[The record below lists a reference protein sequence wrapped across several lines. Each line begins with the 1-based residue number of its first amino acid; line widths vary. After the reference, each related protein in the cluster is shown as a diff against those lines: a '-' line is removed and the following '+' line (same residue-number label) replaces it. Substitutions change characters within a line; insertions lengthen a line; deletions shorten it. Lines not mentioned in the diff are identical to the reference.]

1 MKEAVESYALS
12 KQLRFVVSHPLHK
25 HKNMPRMGHRRL
37 IDLQRADPVGKS
49 PLTACEKLVSNVRMD
64 KNDHAAIQAVLA
76 GDKEAYGTLVIR
88 HSHSLFRVAYRITGN
103 EADAEDV
110 VQEAF
115 LRGYRK
121 LEGFESRS
129 NFGTWIYR
137 IAVHC
142 ALDRVKHRRG
152 DETNWAGRVGETN
165 DPEQD
170 QLQVADHAAGP
181 DRILLSGE
189 IGTMQETALRSLS
202 ATERTA
208 FVLRHMEDQST
219 VEIGAAL
226 GIEPNAAKQ
235 AVFRAVQK
243 MRRRLAPLRVTT

>member
-1 MKEAVESYALS
+1 M
-12 KQLRFVVSHPLHK
+12 
-25 HKNMPRMGHRRL
+25 
-37 IDLQRADPVGKS
+37 
-49 PLTACEKLVSNVRMD
+49 SNDRMD
-64 KNDHAAIQAVLA
+64 RNDHAAIQAVLA
-76 GDKEAYGTLVIR
+76 GDKEAYGALVVR
-88 HSHSLFRVAYRITGN
+88 HSHTLFRVAYRITGN
-103 EADAEDV
+103 EADAEDA

-121 LEGFESRS
+121 LEGFESRA

-142 ALDRVKHRRG
+142 ALDKIKRRKG
-152 DETNWAGRVGETN
+152 DETSRVAEAT

-170 QLQVADHAAGP
+170 QVQVADAGAGP
-181 DRILLSGE
+181 ERLLLSGE
-189 IGTMQETALRSLS
+189 IGSLQMEALHSLT

-208 FVLRHMEDQST
+208 FVMRHMEDST
-219 VEIGAAL
+219 TAEIGAAL

-243 MRRRLAPLRVTT
+243 MRRRLAPLRVAT